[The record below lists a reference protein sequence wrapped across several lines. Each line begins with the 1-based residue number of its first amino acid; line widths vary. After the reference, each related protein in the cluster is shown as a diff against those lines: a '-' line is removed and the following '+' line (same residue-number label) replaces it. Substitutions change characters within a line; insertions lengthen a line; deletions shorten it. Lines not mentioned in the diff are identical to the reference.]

1 MSKKGFVGA
10 LTAMLVLGAVSTAF
24 AGSAAENGVG
34 LWKIYF
40 GIAIACG
47 FGIGIAALGTGRA
60 MGNALSSAL
69 EGTARNP
76 EASGKIMTSMII
88 GMALIEAL
96 CIYALVICLIMAF
109 RIPSFE
115 AITEKLFM

>member
-1 MSKKGFVGA
+1 MSKKRFVGA
-10 LTAMLVLGAVSTAF
+10 LTTVLVLGAVSTAF
-24 AGSAAENGVG
+24 AGTENGVG
-34 LWKIYF
+34 LWKIYAGMALACGL
-40 GIAIACG
+40 GIAV
-47 FGIGIAALGTGRA
+47 AAAGTGLA
-60 MGNALSSAL
+60 MGRALTAAL

-109 RIPSFE
+109 KIPGFE
-115 AITEKLFM
+115 EITAQLFR

>member
-1 MSKKGFVGA
+1 MSKKRFVGA
-10 LTAMLVLGAVSTAF
+10 LTTVLVLGTVSTAF
-24 AGSAAENGVG
+24 AGSGTAEG
-34 LWKIYF
+34 LWKFYV
-40 GIAIACG
+40 GMALACG
-47 FGIGIAALGTGRA
+47 FGIALAAVGTSFA
-60 MGNALSSAL
+60 MGKALTAAL

-109 RIPSFE
+109 KIPGFE
-115 AITEKLFM
+115 ELTAQLFR